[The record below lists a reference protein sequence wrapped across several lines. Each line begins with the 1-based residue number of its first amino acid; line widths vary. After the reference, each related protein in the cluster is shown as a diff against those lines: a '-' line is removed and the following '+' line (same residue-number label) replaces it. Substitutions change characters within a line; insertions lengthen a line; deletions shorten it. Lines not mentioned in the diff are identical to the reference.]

1 MKEYEYMT
9 TKNEYKMCVKSILI
23 YRIRII
29 IVAVICA
36 FLCGMLIA
44 FFPLPAFVISI
55 LIGIILIVIF
65 FPYCSML
72 YKSCR
77 IYISDKQIR
86 IEKGVI
92 FLQMY
97 CTSVDNIIYIGKI
110 TTPLQRIFKIF
121 TICLYTKSGKIYIP
135 NINFIPDIFYIRGF
149 LSE

>member
-1 MKEYEYMT
+1 MT
-9 TKNEYKMCVKSILI
+9 TKAEYKMSFKSIFI

-29 IVAVICA
+29 IIAVISA

-44 FFPLPAFVISI
+44 FFPLPAFIISI
-55 LIGIILIVIF
+55 FIGIVLIVVF

-72 YKSCR
+72 YRSCK
-77 IYISDKQIR
+77 ICISNKQIC

-92 FLQMY
+92 FLRMY
-97 CTSVDNIIYIGKI
+97 CTSVENIIYIGKI

-121 TICLYTKSGKIYIP
+121 TICIYTKSGKIYIP
-135 NINFIPDIFYIRGF
+135 NIDFIPDIFYIRGF

>member
-9 TKNEYKMCVKSILI
+9 TKNEYKMSVKSILI

-29 IVAVICA
+29 IITVISA

-44 FFPLPAFVISI
+44 FFPLPAFIISI

-92 FLQMY
+92 FLRMY

-135 NINFIPDIFYIRGF
+135 NIAFIPDIFYIRGF
-149 LSE
+149 FSE